1 MVRTDHLTQRQRDVY
16 VFIRDKIHS
25 RGYGPTVREIAQQF
39 QIRSPNGVM
48 CHLKALEKKGLRLL
62 APRLANRS
70 LFSRKNFL
78 FSGK

>member
-39 QIRSPNGVM
+39 QIRSPNFN
-48 CHLKALEKKGLRLL
+48 KT
-62 APRLANRS
+62 PSSANS
-70 LFSRKNFL
+70 LMPVTVDNIRP
-78 FSGK
+78 